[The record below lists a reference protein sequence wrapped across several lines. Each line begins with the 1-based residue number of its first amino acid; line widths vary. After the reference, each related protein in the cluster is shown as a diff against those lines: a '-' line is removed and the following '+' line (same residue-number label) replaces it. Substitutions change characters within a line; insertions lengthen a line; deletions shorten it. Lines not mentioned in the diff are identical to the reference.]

1 MAPEEK
7 PAAADSV
14 ADAREVVGYLV
25 RPEASDYIAIM
36 DVLEGSVTDLT
47 VSEVATALAAGGS
60 AWTHAWWKSGW
71 TL

>member
-7 PAAADSV
+7 PAAADSM

-47 VSEVATALAAGGS
+47 VSEVATALAAGGLRLD
-60 AWTHAWWKSGW
+60 ARLVESGW